1 MSVFVSRYLGG
12 GKLETVTGQ
21 IGKSQ
26 LIVYFDGEKLVNVN
40 TAGKI
45 TVQKNSI
52 IYLQN
57 SNSFSGGITAVVGV
71 SSLYFVTDDFTAN
84 TER

>member
-40 TAGKI
+40 TSGNI

-71 SSLYFVTDDFTAN
+71 SGLYFVTDDFTAN